1 MDIIPIITNEAL
13 TMEHY
18 VESSAVNTL
27 QFIINAQGNTTLKAL
42 PNDIWDKV
50 LDRCT
55 VQDENDENNGLI
67 DTSALETEVD
77 SLSQFGQRPPKSKGV
92 GSSSDSTLQSS
103 VRGEV
108 QAVLNVHASALK
120 LEGYEGRFYYRSIK
134 SGDIVTPEEVIAEDV
149 LTSPE
154 ADDTTEEVTS

>member
-1 MDIIPIITNEAL
+1 
-13 TMEHY
+13 MEQFI
-18 VESSAVNTL
+18 ERTAVNTL
-27 QFIINAQGNTTLKAL
+27 QFIINAQGNTSLKAL

-67 DTSALETEVD
+67 NTSALEIEVD

-134 SGDIVTPEEVIAEDV
+134 TGDIVTPEDKPAVDVIPASNPLSLAEEVLTTPEAED
-149 LTSPE
+149 S
-154 ADDTTEEVTS
+154 EEVTP

>member
-1 MDIIPIITNEAL
+1 MDIIPIITKEDK
-13 TMEHY
+13 TMAQFIERT
-18 VESSAVNTL
+18 AVNTL
-27 QFIINAQGNTTLKAL
+27 QFIINAQGNTSLKAL

-92 GSSSDSTLQSS
+92 GSSSDSTLQSN
-103 VRGEV
+103 VRGKV
-108 QAVLNVHASALK
+108 QAVLNVHASELK
-120 LEGYEGRFYYRSIK
+120 KEGYEGRFYYRSIK
-134 SGDIVTPEEVIAEDV
+134 SGDIVTPEEITAEEVLTTPEAED
-149 LTSPE
+149 S
-154 ADDTTEEVTS
+154 EEVTS

>member
-1 MDIIPIITNEAL
+1 MDIIPIITNEEL

-18 VESSAVNTL
+18 VERSAVNTL
-27 QFIINAQGNTTLKAL
+27 QFIIKAQGNTTLKAL

-50 LDRCT
+50 LERCT
-55 VQDENDENNGLI
+55 VQDDV
-67 DTSALETEVD
+67 SM
-77 SLSQFGQRPPKSKGV
+77 FGQRPPKSKGV

-134 SGDIVTPEEVIAEDV
+134 SGDIVTPEEVIAEEV
-149 LTSPE
+149 LTTPE
-154 ADDTTEEVTS
+154 AEDTPEEVTP